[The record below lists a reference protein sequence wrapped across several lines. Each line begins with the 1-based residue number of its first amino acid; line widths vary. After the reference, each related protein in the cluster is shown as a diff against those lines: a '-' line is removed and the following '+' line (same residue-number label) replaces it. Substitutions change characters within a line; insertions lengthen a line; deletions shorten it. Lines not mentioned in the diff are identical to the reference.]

1 MANQKH
7 DFYMID
13 KQDIVDY
20 IVANPAR
27 LQIAFEKECLLAE
40 IVSTAY
46 FTGPM
51 HTRSIIK
58 LVPSKSI
65 AYVLEGGVQRQDT
78 IMRCLQT
85 VAGLAHAVAN
95 DPCIRSLLGCSDR
108 HLLGMPSTKQKV
120 RAVMQEIRDIIVNEG
135 LYCGYSS
142 ISKLVPCSK
151 PNVVPLEVV
160 TDLMITALK
169 SSVPQMN
176 PNADNL
182 RAAVSSM
189 CGRYSVVQDRWFKAT
204 KEGGWRL
211 CANAVHELS
220 MEMEKLK
227 ESITIKLREAWE
239 IAFDSEDT
247 QEKALYGTCSRH
259 ISNISHMDMTKVAI
273 SLIQA

>member
-1 MANQKH
+1 
-7 DFYMID
+7 MID

-20 IVANPAR
+20 IMANPAR
-27 LQIAFEKECLLAE
+27 LQIAYEKDCLLGE
-40 IVSTAY
+40 IISTAY

-58 LVPSKSI
+58 LVPSKSL
-65 AYVLEGGVQRQDT
+65 AYVLEGGIQRQDT
-78 IMRCLQT
+78 ILRCLQT

-95 DPCIRSLLGCSDR
+95 DPSIRNLLQCHDR
-108 HLLGMPSTKQKV
+108 HLLSMPSTKQKV
-120 RAVMQEIRDIIVNEG
+120 RNMMQEIRDIIVNEG
-135 LYCGYSS
+135 MYCGYSS
-142 ISKLVPCSK
+142 VSKLVPCSE
-151 PNVVPLEVV
+151 PNIVPLEVV
-160 TDLMITALK
+160 TDLMIVALK
-169 SSVPQMN
+169 DSVPQMN
-176 PNADNL
+176 PNADTL

-204 KEGGWRL
+204 DAGGWRL
-211 CANAVHELS
+211 CSDAVHELS

-247 QEKALYGTCSRH
+247 QEKVLYGTCSRH

-273 SLIQA
+273 SLIKA